1 MTTVRRFA
9 LAAAAAVMFAGFMAL
24 GVWQIERRAWKHQLI
39 ERVEQRVHAPPV
51 APPGPEDW
59 PQVSAARDEYRRVS
73 VSGTWLHDAE
83 ALVQAST
90 ELGAGWWVLTPLRQA
105 DGTIVV
111 VNRGFVAPPRRDRAT
126 RVAGN
131 PPGED
136 RIVGLLRI
144 SESGGGFLRRNDP
157 AAERWFS
164 RDVAAIAAARRLD
177 RVAPYFIDAERAA
190 SINEEAPIGGL
201 TVIEFRDNHLAY
213 AITWFALA
221 AMVVAAAVIFLREGH
236 RRDP

>member
-1 MTTVRRFA
+1 LTTVRWLW

-24 GVWQIERRAWKHQLI
+24 GIWQIERRAWKHEVI
-39 ERVEQRVHAPPV
+39 ERVERRVHASPV
-51 APPGPEDW
+51 ASPGPEDW
-59 PQVSAARDEYRRVS
+59 PKIGAARDEYRRVR

-83 ALVQAST
+83 TLVQAST

-105 DGTIVV
+105 DGTIVI
-111 VNRGFVAPPRRDRAT
+111 VNRGYVAPHRRDRAT

-131 PPGED
+131 PTGED
-136 RIVGLLRI
+136 HVVGLLRI
-144 SESGGGFLRRNDP
+144 SEPGGGFLRRNDA

-164 RDVAAIAAARRLD
+164 RDIAAIAAARRLD
-177 RVAPYFIDAERAA
+177 RVAPYFIDAERVP
-190 SINEEAPIGGL
+190 SLGDEAPIGGL
-201 TVIEFRDNHLAY
+201 TVVEFRDNHLAY